1 MFSYLV
7 VFINIMHLSRG
18 SVYLYGILSRR
29 SRYDSFWCANGQIYL
44 WNGSWCL
51 LDKGPAIIEFVN
63 NTANTK
69 EGTNGQT

>member
-29 SRYDSFWCANGQIYL
+29 SRYYSVWRANGQIYL
-44 WNGSWCL
+44 WNGSL
-51 LDKGPAIIEFVN
+51 VFV
-63 NTANTK
+63 
-69 EGTNGQT
+69 G

>member
-29 SRYDSFWCANGQIYL
+29 SRYYSVWRANGQIYL
-44 WNGSWCL
+44 WMALWCL
-51 LDKGPAIIEFVN
+51 LDKGPEIITFRP
-63 NTANTK
+63 
-69 EGTNGQT
+69 GM